1 MAKLIKPCPFCGG
14 KVEIQ
19 IRDAEGN
26 LRDEEYEKDPWSG
39 LTYSIG
45 HYTGDNPNCPIA
57 TYKKEIVGVYL
68 YESKNEVIEAWNRRI
83 KLIENEK
90 GESISEEKYKE
101 ALEMIGDCE
110 LDSESDGNPKLI
122 KDFYHDEYKTL
133 ENLIKEYFKLVK
145 IHNKLLKL
153 WGMEYPKAYEFKELK
168 PDMWVY
174 DTKPSIEEFS
184 FFKIEK
190 ILSEKDCEYLYQD
203 KNKKVF
209 IDNIT
214 NHAREFEEGRY
225 FPLTK
230 AMEG

>member
-14 KVEIQ
+14 KVKIQ
-19 IRDAEGN
+19 IRNAEGN

-57 TYKKEIVGVYL
+57 TYKEDIIGVYL
-68 YESKNEVIEAWNRRI
+68 YESKNEAIEAWNRRI
-83 KLIENEK
+83 ELTENEK

-168 PDMWVY
+168 PNMWVY
-174 DTKPSIEEFS
+174 DIETNFIYKIFNTHEEDGS
-184 FFKIEK
+184 VEIVVNDRDASHLKVVHLCVFK
-190 ILSEKDCEYLYQD
+190 
-203 KNKKVF
+203 KNRFYPVIKT
-209 IDNIT
+209 IDMGN
-214 NHAREFEEGRY
+214 Y
-225 FPLTK
+225 
-230 AMEG
+230 

>member
-1 MAKLIKPCPFCGG
+1 MITKLIKSCPFCGG

-68 YESKNEVIEAWNRRI
+68 YESKNEAIEAWNRRI
-83 KLIENEK
+83 ELIENEK
-90 GESISEEKYKE
+90 GESIGKEKYKE

-110 LDSESDGNPKLI
+110 FDPELDGNPKLI

-168 PDMWVY
+168 PNMWVY
-174 DTKPSIEEFS
+174 DIETNFIYKIFDTHEEDGVVEIVVNDRDAS
-184 FFKIEK
+184 HLKVVHLCVFK
-190 ILSEKDCEYLYQD
+190 
-203 KNKKVF
+203 KNRFYPV
-209 IDNIT
+209 I
-214 NHAREFEEGRY
+214 
-225 FPLTK
+225 K
-230 AMEG
+230 AIGMENY